1 MGIQYLN
8 SYIKNNVSNNSIQ
21 KISLFNLYNKI
32 ISVDI
37 SIYLYKFMNDGDLI
51 ENFYNMLCTFHYYN
65 IYPIFV
71 FDGKPPPEKNN
82 LIERRKNEK
91 NIAKIKFDK
100 LKDKLNNNEIKETNE
115 IYEIKNI
122 MDSLKKKFNKLNYN
136 DIDDIKKLISAFNYI
151 YIQAESEA
159 DNICAKLVENNIAYA
174 CLSEDMDMFLYGCK
188 RVLRYFSLT
197 NHCAIIYNL
206 YDILNELN
214 ISFKDFKE
222 ICILSGTD
230 YNCENKKYNFYKLIK
245 FYNMYKISNYN
256 NFYLW
261 LQDNTELNTNIK
273 SLNNISD
280 MFLLNNIEIEKYN
293 IQIQKNYL
301 LDYKC
306 IENILTP
313 RGFIFV

>member
-51 ENFYNMLCTFHYYN
+51 ENFYNMLCIFHYYN

-71 FDGKPPPEKNN
+71 FDGKPPPEKNY

-122 MDSLKKKFNKLNYN
+122 MDSLKKKFNKINNN

-206 YDILNELN
+206 YDIFNDISMPFHLPYHTIKKFRLYRKEDSDLWLNIPEIQFWVNGVNVARPSYVSISSSFSIDATHDVVNINNNEL
-214 ISFKDFKE
+214 
-222 ICILSGTD
+222 GTVGGGFLHSAA
-230 YNCENKKYNFYKLIK
+230 YVYAGNWLEFEFNES
-245 FYNMYKISNYN
+245 YNMNL
-256 NFYLW
+256 F
-261 LQDNTELNTNIK
+261 D
-273 SLNNISD
+273 
-280 MFLLNNIEIEKYN
+280 
-293 IQIQKNYL
+293 
-301 LDYKC
+301 
-306 IENILTP
+306 
-313 RGFIFV
+313 